1 MWRRNKYI
9 HERENPL
16 IYITLKLVL
25 LLVVNTHMST
35 PWRRQVRT
43 GWMQFKMKKSSMHS
57 LPPNKYHLPETTHT
71 DSHRVRV
78 AETDGP
84 SSCVGGVKPLWE
96 DLIPVCLEFLLHL
109 FSAMLWQRLFC
120 FQVMPAVWRVM
131 LLWVCFC
138 ICLPAQAQGALVV
151 SRRDALTQ
159 VFKISNR

>member
-57 LPPNKYHLPETTHT
+57 LPPQQVSFTRNHAHWLPQSKSCRDRWSLLLCGRSKTLMGRLDPSMPGIPSTFVFSHAVAEALLFPSHACSVESHAAVGLFLHLP
-71 DSHRVRV
+71 SSS
-78 AETDGP
+78 GP
-84 SSCVGGVKPLWE
+84 GSSGRFP
-96 DLIPVCLEFLLHL
+96 
-109 FSAMLWQRLFC
+109 QRC
-120 FQVMPAVWRVM
+120 SDTG
-131 LLWVCFC
+131 
-138 ICLPAQAQGALVV
+138 I
-151 SRRDALTQ
+151 
-159 VFKISNR
+159 